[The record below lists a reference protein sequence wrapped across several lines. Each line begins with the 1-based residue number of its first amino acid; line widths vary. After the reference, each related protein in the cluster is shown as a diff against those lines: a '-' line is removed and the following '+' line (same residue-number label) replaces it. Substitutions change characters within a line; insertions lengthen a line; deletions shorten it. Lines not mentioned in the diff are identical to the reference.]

1 MNCTEYGPWV
11 SRYVDEDL
19 EGKELE
25 TFLDHLSECAACQR
39 EVGGLERLRGWLKA
53 VDAFQGVPD
62 IKGDWGLEHLLEREE
77 PPEAVDGAESFLA
90 TTDHGASGQRKES
103 SRRAGW
109 IKRFLFPS
117 PLPAQNVMR
126 YALPLVVVAV
136 VATWFYTRK
145 TGNWIDV
152 HQLQPLPVATAALPE
167 EEGHEMDF
175 FVMQHSTHQPWAD
188 HGDELPMIEMASSSS
203 R

>member
-11 SRYVDEDL
+11 SRYADEDL

-25 TFLDHLSECAACQR
+25 TFLDHLSGCASCQR
-39 EVGGLERLRGWLKA
+39 EVGGLERLSGWLKA
-53 VDAFQGVPD
+53 ADAFQGVPD
-62 IKGDWGLEHLLEREE
+62 IKGDWGLADLLEREE
-77 PPEAVDGAESFLA
+77 PSEAMDGAEPF
-90 TTDHGASGQRKES
+90 HRASEQRKRS
-103 SRRAGW
+103 PWSTGW
-109 IKRFLFPS
+109 IKRSLFPS
-117 PLPAQNVMR
+117 PLPAQNLMR
-126 YALPLVVVAV
+126 YALPLLVVAV

-152 HQLQPLPVATAALPE
+152 HQLQPLPVATVALPE

-175 FVMQHSTHQPWAD
+175 FVMQHSTHQPWAES
-188 HGDELPMIEMASSSS
+188 GDELPMIEFASGSS

>member
-1 MNCTEYGPWV
+1 MGSGTMNCTEYGLWV
-11 SRYVDEDL
+11 SRYADEDL

-25 TFLDHLSECAACQR
+25 TFLDHLSGCAECQR
-39 EVGGLERLRGWLKA
+39 EVGGLERLSGWLKA
-53 VDAFQGVPD
+53 ADAFQGVPD
-62 IKGDWGLEHLLEREE
+62 IKGDWGLADLLEREE
-77 PPEAVDGAESFLA
+77 PSESV
-90 TTDHGASGQRKES
+90 HRASEQRKERPWS
-103 SRRAGW
+103 AGW

-117 PLPAQNVMR
+117 PLPAQNLMR
-126 YALPLVVVAV
+126 YALPLLVVAV

-152 HQLQPLPVATAALPE
+152 HQLQPLSVATVAFPE

-175 FVMQHSTHQPWAD
+175 FVMQHSTHQPWGN
-188 HGDELPMIEMASSSS
+188 HGDELPMIEMASGSS

>member
-1 MNCTEYGPWV
+1 
-11 SRYVDEDL
+11 VDEDL

-25 TFLDHLSECAACQR
+25 TFLDPLSECAECQR
-39 EVGGLERLRGWLKA
+39 EVGGLERLRGWLRA
-53 VDAFQGVPD
+53 ADSFQGVPD
-62 IKGDWGLEHLLEREE
+62 IKGDWGLADLLRREE
-77 PPEAVDGAESFLA
+77 SSEAMDGAEPFLP
-90 TTDHGASGQRKES
+90 TTDRGASEERKKS
-103 SRRAGW
+103 SRSAGW

-117 PLPAQNVMR
+117 PFPAQNLMR
-126 YALPLVVVAV
+126 YALPLLVVGV

-175 FVMQHSTHQPWAD
+175 FVMQHSTHQPWGN
-188 HGDELPMIEMASSSS
+188 HGDELPMIEFASGSS

>member
-11 SRYVDEDL
+11 SRYADEDL

-25 TFLDHLSECAACQR
+25 TFLDHLSECAACQK
-39 EVGGLERLRGWLKA
+39 EVGDLEQLRGWLKA
-53 VDAFQGVPD
+53 ADAFQGVPD
-62 IKGDWGLEHLLEREE
+62 IKGDWGLADLLEREE
-77 PPEAVDGAESFLA
+77 PSKSV
-90 TTDHGASGQRKES
+90 HRASEQRKRS
-103 SRRAGW
+103 PGSAGW

-117 PLPAQNVMR
+117 PLPAQNLMR
-126 YALPLVVVAV
+126 YALPLLVVAV

-152 HQLQPLPVATAALPE
+152 HQLQPLSVATVAFPE

-175 FVMQHSTHQPWAD
+175 FVMQHSTHQPWSN
-188 HGDELPMIEMASSSS
+188 HGDELPMIEFASGSS